1 MRAVTVASL
10 FFGTLAAASAGAIVF
25 QDNFSSGA
33 PGVLMGDSTAG
44 PFFTGANFS
53 LTAGSIDLTGPGFY
67 SELCQGTATYCID
80 TTGAGAS
87 RGQIAGDAFSLDPGT
102 YLLSFDLFGWNS
114 FGLTETASVNVQL
127 GALVNQTYN
136 TDGAVPFSGPTLIA
150 FTVGSSLPAV
160 QLVFTD
166 TGTNDSSAFAGAILD
181 NIVVQAVPEP
191 ASMLLAGGAL
201 VGLGLLRLRKK

>member
-1 MRAVTVASL
+1 MRALTITSL
-10 FFGTLAAASAGAIVF
+10 FLGTLAAASAGAIVF
-25 QDNFSSGA
+25 QDNFSSSA
-33 PGVLMGDSTAG
+33 PGIVNDDAAPG
-44 PFFTGANFS
+44 PLFTGANFS
-53 LTAGSIDLTGPGFY
+53 LTAGTIDLNGPTY
-67 SELCQGTATYCID
+67 YTELCQGTATYCID
-80 TTGAGAS
+80 TTGAGGS
-87 RGQIAGDAFSLDPGT
+87 RGQITSDTFALAPGS

-136 TDGAVPFSGPTLIA
+136 TDGAVPFGGPIVIA
-150 FTVGSSLPAV
+150 FTVASSLPAV

-191 ASMLLAGGAL
+191 ASMFLAGGAL
-201 VGLGLLRLRKK
+201 VCLSFLRLRKK